1 MGGSVFKRRPI
12 SRSVCRWDQDW
23 ALEND
28 QGRRRNVGDEVS
40 RRPDGPQLA
49 GARHWR
55 SRRKPIPCE
64 IISLTHHIP
73 GFPTPLQLTFLQ
85 AEGHHGLPNS
95 CSPPSQQQSSSKSHQ
110 IASDSPDSASE
121 RNRENISR
129 VMSWMDKVQTLP
141 LAFSCQFAIHPSA
154 RSLPTPPFI
163 SHSSTHLFFL
173 SGNRPSGS
181 RPDGCARVCRFSE
194 SSLGKITGTIA
205 RPVILDDCCLSPSA
219 HPMSFL
225 PIPVYSSVI
234 HSYLHHS
241 TI

>member
-55 SRRKPIPCE
+55 SRRKPIPSE

-85 AEGHHGLPNS
+85 AEGHHRLPNS
-95 CSPPSQQQSSSKSHQ
+95 CSPPLQQQSSSKSHQ

-163 SHSSTHLFFL
+163 SH
-173 SGNRPSGS
+173 
-181 RPDGCARVCRFSE
+181 
-194 SSLGKITGTIA
+194 
-205 RPVILDDCCLSPSA
+205 
-219 HPMSFL
+219 
-225 PIPVYSSVI
+225 
-234 HSYLHHS
+234 
-241 TI
+241 